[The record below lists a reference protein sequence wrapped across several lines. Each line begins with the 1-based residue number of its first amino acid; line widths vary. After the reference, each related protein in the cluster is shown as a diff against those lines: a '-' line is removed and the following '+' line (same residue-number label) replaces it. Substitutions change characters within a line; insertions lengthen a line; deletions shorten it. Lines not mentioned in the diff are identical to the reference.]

1 MIIRAARSFLA
12 VVLVVS
18 SVGLPAGGASAQEDP
33 TYQFTGAGWGH
44 GVGLPQYGAR
54 AMAEDGMT
62 ADQILST
69 YYTGVG
75 LNTVGGV
82 LPSTHWLMA
91 EPAPLWIGLG
101 QNQTVLRFSA
111 VGGTLGL
118 CKANDGEGACPT
130 QFANPGES
138 WELRALGGGA
148 CQFFKDGTAV
158 GNPGTCRAAIEWTG
172 QPAVQVS
179 LPDLRRTIARGT
191 IRVRPVGE
199 AFHVVLQI
207 GLEEYLYGIGE
218 VPSSWPEQALQAQ
231 AIAARTYGVRQ
242 ALRWGPEPAFD
253 PARQA
258 QCWCQLY
265 ATVVDQNYVGWA
277 KEAEPEGVRWVSA
290 INATAGRVVTHPQA
304 PDATVI
310 IGYYFSSSGGHTDSN
325 VAGLG
330 QATLLPYLPGVPDPW
345 SVAPEAQNPFASW
358 TKPVTASAIA
368 GALGMEA
375 VTGIAVTKRN
385 ISGSVAEVAIAGTVA
400 GAPVTITRS
409 GRSFRSALGLRSLF
423 FDVVPPS
430 GALVPV
436 AGAGL
441 CDQAVPSAAFTD
453 VTAGPHRADIDCIA
467 SLGITTGISPGV
479 FGPTL
484 AVTRWQMAL
493 FLTRTAARLGVAL
506 PDGSDRGFTDL
517 GGLSADAVTA
527 INRLAQLG
535 ITTGTAPGVFD
546 PLGKVTRWQMALF
559 LMRLHGAT
567 GFEAPAGSQ
576 NAFADLG
583 GLSPEAVR
591 AVNQLAELGVTT
603 GTGPNTFGPSAE
615 VTREQMAS
623 FLARLIRLDS

>member
-1 MIIRAARSFLA
+1 MARRVLPLIVLA
-12 VVLVVS
+12 LVAS
-18 SVGLPAGGASAQEDP
+18 LAPGGPAIAQADP
-33 TYQFTGAGWGH
+33 SYEFKGSGWGH

-62 ADQILST
+62 AGQILST
-69 YYTGVG
+69 YYAGVS

-82 LPSTHWLMA
+82 LPPTQWLMA
-91 EPAPLWIGLG
+91 ESAPLWIGLA
-101 QNQTVLRFSA
+101 QNQTILRFSA

-118 CKANDGEGACPT
+118 CKANDGEGTCPT

-148 CQFFKDGTAV
+148 CQFFRDGAAV

-242 ALRWGPEPAFD
+242 ALRWGPEPGFD

-290 INATAGRVVTHPQA
+290 INATAGQVVTHPQA

-345 SVAPEAQNPFASW
+345 SVAPEAQNPFAAW

-368 GALGMEA
+368 AALGLES

-385 ISGSVAEVAIAGTVA
+385 PSGSVAEVAIGGTVN
-400 GAPVTITRS
+400 GAPTTITRS
-409 GRSFRSALGLRSLF
+409 GRTFRSALGLRSLF
-423 FDVVPPS
+423 FQV
-430 GALVPV
+430 ALP
-436 AGAGL
+436 AGAVTPGTTVGL
-441 CDQAVPSAAFTD
+441 CDAPAPDAGFTD
-453 VTAGPHRADIDCIA
+453 VSRDSVHKPGIDCIA
-467 SLGITTGISPGV
+467 SAGVTSGVGPGL
-479 FGPTL
+479 FGP
-484 AVTRWQMAL
+484 AEPVTRWQMAI
-493 FLTRTAARLGVAL
+493 FLVKTASVMGVSL
-506 PDGSDRGFTDL
+506 PDG
-517 GGLSADAVTA
+517 AD
-527 INRLAQLG
+527 QG
-535 ITTGTAPGVFD
+535 
-546 PLGKVTRWQMALF
+546 
-559 LMRLHGAT
+559 
-567 GFEAPAGSQ
+567 
-576 NAFADLG
+576 FADLG
-583 GLSPEAVR
+583 GLSEIAVTSINR
-591 AVNQLAELGVTT
+591 LRQLGITDGVAPGRFDPHATVTRWQMAIFLIRLHQGLGYDVPTGGDRGFTDLAGLDPSWVTAINQLADLGITS
-603 GTGPNTFGPSAE
+603 GTGDGSTFSPKATVS
-615 VTREQMAS
+615 REQMAT
-623 FLARLIRLDS
+623 FLMRMLQNDA